1 MTHIFLKC
9 LINNTYSNNI
19 LKLLLLFYE
28 TAYVYFWIIVNSILI
43 VKFHIYILNID
54 YMLYKMCVW
63 VYSTYIN
70 NVDDKQNK
78 IIPIHLLLYNY

>member
-1 MTHIFLKC
+1 M
-9 LINNTYSNNI
+9 
-19 LKLLLLFYE
+19 KLLLLFYE

-78 IIPIHLLLYNY
+78 IIPIYLLLSNY

>member
-1 MTHIFLKC
+1 M
-9 LINNTYSNNI
+9 
-19 LKLLLLFYE
+19 KLLLLFYE

-43 VKFHIYILNID
+43 VKFHIYILNIN

-78 IIPIHLLLYNY
+78 IIPIHLLLSNY

>member
-1 MTHIFLKC
+1 MK
-9 LINNTYSNNI
+9 
-19 LKLLLLFYE
+19 LLLFYE

-78 IIPIHLLLYNY
+78 IIPIHLLLSNY

>member
-1 MTHIFLKC
+1 M
-9 LINNTYSNNI
+9 
-19 LKLLLLFYE
+19 LLFYE

-78 IIPIHLLLYNY
+78 IIPIHLLLSNY

>member
-1 MTHIFLKC
+1 M
-9 LINNTYSNNI
+9 
-19 LKLLLLFYE
+19 KLLLLFYE

>member
-1 MTHIFLKC
+1 M
-9 LINNTYSNNI
+9 
-19 LKLLLLFYE
+19 LFYE

-78 IIPIHLLLYNY
+78 IIPIHLLLSNY

>member
-1 MTHIFLKC
+1 M
-9 LINNTYSNNI
+9 
-19 LKLLLLFYE
+19 KLLLLFYE

-78 IIPIHLLLYNY
+78 IIPIHLLLSNY

>member
-1 MTHIFLKC
+1 M
-9 LINNTYSNNI
+9 
-19 LKLLLLFYE
+19 FYE

-78 IIPIHLLLYNY
+78 IIPIHLLLSNY